1 MKTKSDMNMNRGWK
15 MEDGRWSRKARPFP
29 SSILYLLSSILF
41 VSCAATAKLDG
52 PGAAAP
58 VDTQP
63 WSYKSAPG
71 TLLKT
76 QHYNI
81 YTTESTP
88 DVLRSVPQVMEGAL
102 AEYQRIAPGVPLTE
116 RPMDCY
122 LFANK
127 GQWIDFTRKHTG
139 VQAGIYLQ
147 INRGGYTIRDW
158 YVSYYVGDAAT
169 YSVAAHEGWHQFVS
183 RHFKGRLP
191 PFLEEGIAT
200 MFEDILWQGDLPQWN
215 LSINRTRVQGLR
227 RAVEGK
233 YLYPLSELV
242 GMHAGNVVNQSGNR
256 IEAFY
261 SQDWAFATFLW
272 AADNGKYR
280 PAMRQLMSDTADGTV
295 FDPTG
300 VHKNAKL
307 PWNPIGVKPMLEH
320 YLGMNFDSINAE
332 YQKYIR
338 KVAID
343 DYAAQWN

>member
-1 MKTKSDMNMNRGWK
+1 MKTKSDASVGPRGL
-15 MEDGRWSRKARPFP
+15 
-29 SSILYLLSSILF
+29 SSTMLYLLFSVLF
-41 VSCAATAKLDG
+41 VSCAASAKLEG
-52 PGAAAP
+52 PTVAAP
-58 VDTQP
+58 VETSN
-63 WSYKSAPG
+63 WSYNSVPG

-76 QHYNI
+76 DHYNI
-81 YTTESTP
+81 YTTEDSP

-102 AEYQRIAPGVPLTE
+102 GEYQKIAPGVPLTD
-116 RPMDCY
+116 RRMDCY
-122 LFANK
+122 LFGNK
-127 GQWIDFTRKHTG
+127 GQWIDFTRRHTG
-139 VQAGIYLQ
+139 AQAGIYLQ

-200 MFEDILWQGDLPQWN
+200 MFEDIHWKDDLPEWN
-215 LSINRTRVQGLR
+215 LGINRTRVQGLR
-227 RAVEGK
+227 RSVEGK
-233 YLYPLSELV
+233 FLFPLSELV

-272 AADNGKYR
+272 TGENAKYR
-280 PAMRQLMSDTADGTV
+280 PALRQLMSDTADGTV

-300 VHKNAKL
+300 VHKDNRL
-307 PWNPIGVKPMLEH
+307 PWSPQGVRPMLEH
-320 YLGMNFDSINAE
+320 YLGMNLDAVEVE
-332 YQKYIR
+332 YLKYIH
-338 KVAID
+338 KVAFD